1 MILILQSRLRAW
13 STKLQ
18 LHTQTFL
25 QWWNAQIEK
34 ILANHLA
41 QDVVQALAGQRDRQ
55 ILTVLLAIFAILFLW
70 ACFAPVDRI
79 VRAEGRIIA
88 TARSQIVQHLEGGIV
103 TEILVREG
111 QAVKAG
117 DVLMRLSDVQASTS
131 VQQGQSKLWSLKAQ
145 HARLTAEVEGL
156 SAPNFD
162 EDIPSEYQQLEM
174 NAFKER
180 SSRMQSEKSALTQMV
195 AQRKSELAETK
206 SRTNSLATELD
217 LARKQSA
224 LMEGLFKKGAAS
236 QMEMLDAQGRTQRLA
251 TQFND
256 ASGSITRLQAAVNE
270 ASARLDE
277 ANAKARAE
285 IRTEL
290 SQVSSEISKFSLA
303 VGGDEDRLARTE
315 VRAPAS
321 GFINRLHFNTIGGV
335 AKPGEPLMEITPNDG
350 PVAVEARVRPDD
362 RASLRP
368 GLPTRIIIGAYDYA
382 VYGSLEGKVMEVSAD
397 TVPDEHGQ
405 RFYRVVVQTQPTQ
418 GPLSQQAILP
428 GMTARADVVLGQR
441 SVISYLLSPLTRFS
455 AQALREPT

>member
-1 MILILQSRLRAW
+1 MTAIQLRALAW
-13 STKLQ
+13 LKQWNQYIETCLQ
-18 LHTQTFL
+18 R
-25 QWWNAQIEK
+25 N
-34 ILANHLA
+34 LA
-41 QDVVQALAGQRDRQ
+41 QNVIQALSGHRDRQ
-55 ILTVLLAIFAILFLW
+55 ILTSLLTIFGFMFIW

-88 TARSQIVQHLEGGIV
+88 AARSQIVQHLEGGIV
-103 TEILVREG
+103 SEILVREG

-117 DVLMRLSDVQASTS
+117 EVLMRLSDVQANTS

-145 HARLTAEVEGL
+145 HARLTAEVDDL
-156 SAPNFD
+156 ATPKFD
-162 EDIPSEYQQLEM
+162 ADIPNEYQQLEM

-180 SSRMQSEKSALTQMV
+180 SARMQSEKAALTQQV
-195 AQRKSELAETK
+195 AQRRSELAETK
-206 SRTNSLATELD
+206 NRANGLATELD

-224 LMEGLFKKGAAS
+224 LMDGLFKKGASS
-236 QMEMLDAQGRTQRLA
+236 QMELLDAQSRVQRLS
-251 TQFND
+251 TQYND
-256 ASGSITRLQAAVNE
+256 AAGSITRLQAAVNE

-277 ANAKARAE
+277 ANAKTRAD

-315 VRAPAS
+315 VRAPTA

-335 AKPGEPLMEITPNDG
+335 AKPGEPLLEITPNDG

-368 GLPTRIIIGAYDYA
+368 GLDTRIMIGAYDYA
-382 VYGSLEGKVMEVSAD
+382 VYGSLDGKVIEVSAD
-397 TVPDEHGQ
+397 TLPDEHGQ
-405 RFYRVVVQTQPTQ
+405 RYYRVVIQTQSAQ
-418 GPLSQQAILP
+418 GLLAQQSILP

-441 SVISYLLSPLTRFS
+441 SVISYLLSPLTRFK